1 MELALQQKLVAQL
14 ASDRAFRETFF
25 ADPARVAP
33 SEGLTGA
40 GEALSQSHCEQLR
53 QFARVLQHRRLAQV
67 GELLPLTHKALGT
80 RFADLFHNYAITPPS
95 GMRPCED
102 ALGFVRHLKQH
113 AATEGLEP
121 AWSLSLARYE
131 AAQIE
136 ATWLDERLVFRCL
149 PHAVRKLSALLA
161 VGDVP
166 AGSYRRLSLA
176 LWWRTSTR
184 SRLKHWLR

>member
-25 ADPARVAP
+25 ADPARVAA
-33 SEGLTGA
+33 SEGLT

-95 GMRPCED
+95 GTRPCED

-121 AWSLSLARYE
+121 AWSLSLATRRRKSRPHGWTSGSSS
-131 AAQIE
+131 AAC
-136 ATWLDERLVFRCL
+136 R
-149 PHAVRKLSALLA
+149 
-161 VGDVP
+161 
-166 AGSYRRLSLA
+166 
-176 LWWRTSTR
+176 TR
-184 SRLKHWLR
+184 SGSSPPCSPLATCQRVPTAAFPSPCGGAPPPAAA